1 MTDSNKY
8 SETLEE
14 LLNDMNQTNNNYDL
28 VIVDSNLEFYNFEK
42 LLNTDVLYL
51 DISESTK
58 NLVSVERVWNALFEH
73 NLNRLSNLLIIG
85 GGVLLDV
92 CAFAASTYKRGI
104 SFCLV
109 PTTLLAMVDAAHG
122 GKNGFNN
129 NYGKNQI
136 GTFTEPKSI
145 FVCHELLDSLSEK
158 DYKDGL
164 IELIKH
170 GLIGSSEIYEK
181 LSLGSEYKVSL
192 DTIKKGIK
200 IKLDIVSE
208 DFTELNKR
216 KLLNFG
222 HTIGHLI
229 EKDSEFK
236 VSHGEAVAI
245 GIYYELL
252 LSKKH
257 MGLPQE
263 VINSYLKYIEKID
276 YSYTYKFSKGKDS
289 IMEALKNDKKSLID
303 NVDIVLLSGISMP
316 NIINLSFDE
325 LFEVIDY

>member
-8 SETLEE
+8 SETFEE
-14 LLNDMNQTNNNYDL
+14 LLNDLNQTNNNYDL
-28 VIVDSNLEFYNFEK
+28 VIVDSNLEFYNFEN
-42 LLNTDVLYL
+42 LLNTDVLYI

-58 NLVSVERVWNALFEH
+58 NLVSVEIVWNALFEH

>member
-14 LLNDMNQTNNNYDL
+14 LLNDLNQTNNNYDL
-28 VIVDSNLEFYNFEK
+28 VIVDSNLEFYNFENF
-42 LLNTDVLYL
+42 LNTDVLYL

-170 GLIGSSEIYEK
+170 GLIGSSEIYEQ

>member
-14 LLNDMNQTNNNYDL
+14 LLNDLNQTNNNYDL

-170 GLIGSSEIYEK
+170 GLIGSSEIYEQ

-257 MGLPQE
+257 MGLSQE

>member
-1 MTDSNKY
+1 MTDINKY
-8 SETLEE
+8 SETLED
-14 LLNDMNQTNNNYDL
+14 LLNDLNQINNNHDL
-28 VIVDSNLEFYNFEK
+28 VIIDSNLKFYNFEK
-42 LLNTDVLYL
+42 LLNIDVLYI

-58 NLVSVERVWNALFEH
+58 NLISVEKVWNALFEH
-73 NLNRLSNLLIIG
+73 NLNRLSSLLIIG
-85 GGVLLDV
+85 GGVLLDI

-129 NYGKNQI
+129 DYGKNQI
-136 GTFTEPKSI
+136 GTFTEPNLI

-164 IELIKH
+164 IELVKH
-170 GLIGSSEIYEK
+170 GLIGSGEIYEQ
-181 LSLGSEYKVSL
+181 LFLGSDFKVSF

-222 HTIGHLI
+222 HTIGHLV

-257 MGLPQE
+257 MGLSQE
-263 VINSYLKYIEKID
+263 VINSYLKYLEKID
-276 YSYTYKFSKGKDS
+276 YNYIYKFSKGKDS

-303 NVDIVLLSGISMP
+303 NIDIVLLSGVSMP

>member
-8 SETLEE
+8 SETFEE
-14 LLNDMNQTNNNYDL
+14 LLNDLNQTNNNYDL

-42 LLNTDVLYL
+42 LLNTDVLYI

-58 NLVSVERVWNALFEH
+58 NLVSVEIVWNALFEH
-73 NLNRLSNLLIIG
+73 NLNRMSNLLIIG

-170 GLIGSSEIYEK
+170 GLIGSSEIYEQ

-257 MGLPQE
+257 MGLSQE

>member
-14 LLNDMNQTNNNYDL
+14 LLNDLNQTNNNYDL

-51 DISESTK
+51 QISESTK

-170 GLIGSSEIYEK
+170 GLIGSSEIYEQ
-181 LSLGSEYKVSL
+181 LSQGSEYKVSL

-263 VINSYLKYIEKID
+263 VINSYLKYIEKIN
-276 YSYTYKFSKGKDS
+276 YNYTYKFSKGKDS

>member
-14 LLNDMNQTNNNYDL
+14 LLNDLNQTNNNHDL

-42 LLNTDVLYL
+42 LLNTDVLYI

-104 SFCLV
+104 SFRLV

-129 NYGKNQI
+129 DFGKNQI
-136 GTFTEPKSI
+136 GTFTYPKSV

-170 GLIGSSEIYEK
+170 GLIGSSEIYEQ
-181 LSLGSEYKVSL
+181 LSLGSDYKVSL

-276 YSYTYKFSKGKDS
+276 YSHTYKFSKGRDS

-303 NVDIVLLSGISMP
+303 NVDIVLLSGVSMP

>member
-14 LLNDMNQTNNNYDL
+14 LLNDLNQTNNNHDL

-42 LLNTDVLYL
+42 LLNTDVLYI

-104 SFCLV
+104 SFRLV

-129 NYGKNQI
+129 DFGKNQI
-136 GTFTEPKSI
+136 GTFTYPKSV

-170 GLIGSSEIYEK
+170 GLIGSSEIYEQ
-181 LSLGSEYKVSL
+181 LSQGSEYKVSL

-276 YSYTYKFSKGKDS
+276 YSYTYKFSKGRDS

>member
-8 SETLEE
+8 SETFEE
-14 LLNDMNQTNNNYDL
+14 LLNDLNQTNNNYDL

-42 LLNTDVLYL
+42 LLNTDVLYI

-58 NLVSVERVWNALFEH
+58 NLVSVEIVWNALFEH
-73 NLNRLSNLLIIG
+73 NLNRMSNLLIIG

-170 GLIGSSEIYEK
+170 GLIGSSEIYEQ

-263 VINSYLKYIEKID
+263 VINSYLKYIEKIN
-276 YSYTYKFSKGKDS
+276 YNYTYKFSKGKDS
-289 IMEALKNDKKSLID
+289 ILEALKNDKKSLID

>member
-8 SETLEE
+8 SETFEE
-14 LLNDMNQTNNNYDL
+14 LLNDLNQTNNNYDL

-42 LLNTDVLYL
+42 LLNTDVLYI

-58 NLVSVERVWNALFEH
+58 NLVSVEIVWNALFEH
-73 NLNRLSNLLIIG
+73 NLNRMSNLLIIG

-170 GLIGSSEIYEK
+170 GLIGSSEIYEQ

-263 VINSYLKYIEKID
+263 VINSYLKYIEKIN
-276 YSYTYKFSKGKDS
+276 YNYTYKFSKGKDS
-289 IMEALKNDKKSLID
+289 IMEALKNDKKSLIN

>member
-8 SETLEE
+8 LETLEE
-14 LLNDMNQTNNNYDL
+14 LLNDLNQTNNNYDL

-42 LLNTDVLYL
+42 LLNTDVLYI

-58 NLVSVERVWNALFEH
+58 NLVSVEIVWNALFEH
-73 NLNRLSNLLIIG
+73 NLNRMSNLLIIG

-170 GLIGSSEIYEK
+170 GLIGSSEIYEQ

-192 DTIKKGIK
+192 ETIKKGIK

-263 VINSYLKYIEKID
+263 VINSYLKYIEKIN
-276 YSYTYKFSKGKDS
+276 YNYTYKFSKGKDS

-303 NVDIVLLSGISMP
+303 NVDIVLLSGISKP

>member
-1 MTDSNKY
+1 MTESNKY

-14 LLNDMNQTNNNYDL
+14 LLNDLNQTNNNYDL

-42 LLNTDVLYL
+42 LLNTDVLYI

-170 GLIGSSEIYEK
+170 GLIGSSEIYEQ

-200 IKLDIVSE
+200 IKLDIVGE

-257 MGLPQE
+257 MELSQE

>member
-8 SETLEE
+8 LETLEE
-14 LLNDMNQTNNNYDL
+14 LLNVLNQTNNNYDL

-42 LLNTDVLYL
+42 LLNTDVLYI

-73 NLNRLSNLLIIG
+73 NLNRLSNLLLIG

-170 GLIGSSEIYEK
+170 GLIGSSEIYEQ

-192 DTIKKGIK
+192 ETIKKGIK

-263 VINSYLKYIEKID
+263 VINSYLKYIEKIN
-276 YSYTYKFSKGKDS
+276 YNYTYKFSKGKDS

>member
-8 SETLEE
+8 SETFEE
-14 LLNDMNQTNNNYDL
+14 LLNDLNQTNNNYDL

-42 LLNTDVLYL
+42 LLNTDVLYI

-58 NLVSVERVWNALFEH
+58 NLVSVEIVWNALFEH
-73 NLNRLSNLLIIG
+73 NLNRMSNLLIIG

-170 GLIGSSEIYEK
+170 GLIGSSEIYEQ

-192 DTIKKGIK
+192 ETIKKGIK

-263 VINSYLKYIEKID
+263 VINSYLKYIEKIN
-276 YSYTYKFSKGKDS
+276 YNYTYKFSKGKDS

>member
-1 MTDSNKY
+1 MTNSNKY
-8 SETLEE
+8 LETLDE
-14 LLNDMNQTNNNYDL
+14 LLNDLNQTNNYHDL
-28 VIVDSNLEFYNFEK
+28 AIVDYNLKFYNFEK
-42 LLNTDVLYL
+42 LLNTDVLYI

-58 NLVSVERVWNALFEH
+58 NLASVEKVWNALFEH
-73 NLNRLSNLLIIG
+73 NLNRFSNLLIIG

-92 CAFAASTYKRGI
+92 CAFAASTFKRGI
-104 SFCLV
+104 SFSTV
-109 PTTLLAMVDAAHG
+109 PTTLLAMVDAAYG

-129 NYGKNQI
+129 DYGKNQI
-136 GTFTEPKSI
+136 GTFTQPKSI
-145 FVCHELLDSLSEK
+145 FVCHKLLDSLTEK

-170 GLIGSSEIYEK
+170 GLIGSSEIYEQ
-181 LSLGSEYKVSL
+181 LFLGSDFKVSL

-263 VINSYLKYIEKID
+263 VINSYLKYLEKID
-276 YSYTYKFSKGKDS
+276 YNY
-289 IMEALKNDKKSLID
+289 IL
-303 NVDIVLLSGISMP
+303 
-316 NIINLSFDE
+316 
-325 LFEVIDY
+325 

>member
-42 LLNTDVLYL
+42 LLNTDVLHL

-170 GLIGSSEIYEK
+170 GRIGSSEIYEQ

>member
-14 LLNDMNQTNNNYDL
+14 LLNDLNQTNNNYDL

-42 LLNTDVLYL
+42 LLNTDVLYI

-58 NLVSVERVWNALFEH
+58 NLVSVEIVWNALFEH
-73 NLNRLSNLLIIG
+73 NLNRMSNLLIIG

-257 MGLPQE
+257 MGLSQE

>member
-14 LLNDMNQTNNNYDL
+14 LLNDLNQTNNNHDL

-42 LLNTDVLYL
+42 LLNTDVLYI

-129 NYGKNQI
+129 DYGKNQI

-170 GLIGSSEIYEK
+170 GLIASIEIYEQ
-181 LSLGSEYKVSL
+181 LSQGSEYKVSL

-229 EKDSEFK
+229 EKDSEFQ

>member
-8 SETLEE
+8 SETFEE
-14 LLNDMNQTNNNYDL
+14 LLNDLNQTNNNYDL

-42 LLNTDVLYL
+42 LLNTDVLYI

-58 NLVSVERVWNALFEH
+58 NLVSVEIVWNALFEH
-73 NLNRLSNLLIIG
+73 NLNRMSNLLIIG

-263 VINSYLKYIEKID
+263 VINSYLKYIEKIN
-276 YSYTYKFSKGKDS
+276 YNYTYKFSKGKDS

-316 NIINLSFDE
+316 NIINLSFDA

>member
-8 SETLEE
+8 SETFEE
-14 LLNDMNQTNNNYDL
+14 LLNDLNQTNNNYDL

-42 LLNTDVLYL
+42 LLNTDVLYI

-170 GLIGSSEIYEK
+170 GLIGSSEIYEQ

-257 MGLPQE
+257 LGLPQE

>member
-1 MTDSNKY
+1 MINTNTY
-8 SETLEE
+8 SQTLEE
-14 LLNDMNQTNNNYDL
+14 LLNDLNQTNINPHL

-42 LLNTDVLYL
+42 LLNASVLYI

-58 NLVSVERVWNALFEH
+58 NLVSVEIVWNALFEH
-73 NLNRLSNLLIIG
+73 NLNRMSNLLIIG

-170 GLIGSSEIYEK
+170 GLIGSSEI
-181 LSLGSEYKVSL
+181 LSL
-192 DTIKKGIK
+192 IHI
-200 IKLDIVSE
+200 
-208 DFTELNKR
+208 
-216 KLLNFG
+216 
-222 HTIGHLI
+222 
-229 EKDSEFK
+229 
-236 VSHGEAVAI
+236 
-245 GIYYELL
+245 
-252 LSKKH
+252 
-257 MGLPQE
+257 
-263 VINSYLKYIEKID
+263 
-276 YSYTYKFSKGKDS
+276 
-289 IMEALKNDKKSLID
+289 
-303 NVDIVLLSGISMP
+303 
-316 NIINLSFDE
+316 
-325 LFEVIDY
+325 

>member
-170 GLIGSSEIYEK
+170 GLIGSSEIYEQ

-257 MGLPQE
+257 MGLSQE

>member
-1 MTDSNKY
+1 MKDNNKY
-8 SETLEE
+8 SETIEE
-14 LLNDMNQTNNNYDL
+14 LLNDINQTIKNQHL
-28 VIVDSNLEFYNFEK
+28 VIVDSNLRFYKFEK
-42 LLNTDVLYL
+42 LLNTDVLYI
-51 DISESTK
+51 DISESIK
-58 NLVSVERVWNALFEH
+58 NLESVEKVWNVLFEH
-73 NLNRLSNLLIIG
+73 NLNRLSNLLVIG
-85 GGVLLDV
+85 GGVLLDI

-104 SFCLV
+104 SFSLV

-129 NYGKNQI
+129 DYGKNQI
-136 GTFTEPKSI
+136 GTFTQPKSI
-145 FVCHELLDSLSEK
+145 FVCHELLNSLTKK

-170 GLIGSSEIYEK
+170 GLIGSNDIYEE
-181 LSLGSEYKVSL
+181 LSLGSDYKVSL
-192 DTIKKGIK
+192 DIIKKGIK

-222 HTIGHLI
+222 HTVGHLI

-252 LSKKH
+252 LSKQH

-263 VINSYLKYIEKID
+263 IIDSYLKYLEKIE
-276 YSYTYKFSKGKDS
+276 YKYTYKFSKGKDS
-289 IMEALKNDKKSLID
+289 IMQALKNDKKSLIES
-303 NVDIVLLSGISMP
+303 VDIVLLSGISMP
-316 NIINLSFDE
+316 NIVNIKFDE

>member
-1 MTDSNKY
+1 MKDNNKY

-14 LLNDMNQTNNNYDL
+14 LLNDINQTIKNQHL
-28 VIVDSNLEFYNFEK
+28 VIVDSNLRLYKFEK
-42 LLNTDVLYL
+42 LLNTDVLYI

-58 NLVSVERVWNALFEH
+58 NLESVEKVWNVLFEY
-73 NLNRLSNLLIIG
+73 NLNRLSNLLVIG
-85 GGVLLDV
+85 GGVLLDI

-104 SFCLV
+104 SFSLV

-129 NYGKNQI
+129 DYGKNQI
-136 GTFTEPKSI
+136 GTFTQPKSI
-145 FVCHELLDSLSEK
+145 FVCHELLNSLTKK

-170 GLIGSSEIYEK
+170 GLIGSNDIYEE
-181 LSLGSEYKVSL
+181 LSLGSDYKVSL
-192 DTIKKGIK
+192 DIIKKGIK

-222 HTIGHLI
+222 HTVGHLI

-263 VINSYLKYIEKID
+263 IIDSYLKYLEKIE
-276 YSYTYKFSKGKDS
+276 YKYTYKFSKGKDS
-289 IMEALKNDKKSLID
+289 IMQALKNDKKSLIES
-303 NVDIVLLSGISMP
+303 VDIVLLSGISMP
-316 NIINLSFDE
+316 YIVNVKFDE

>member
-8 SETLEE
+8 LETLEE
-14 LLNDMNQTNNNYDL
+14 LLNDLNQTNNNYDL

-42 LLNTDVLYL
+42 LLNTDVLYI

-58 NLVSVERVWNALFEH
+58 NLVSVEIVWNALFEH
-73 NLNRLSNLLIIG
+73 NLNRMSNLLIIG

-170 GLIGSSEIYEK
+170 GLIGSSEIYEQ

-257 MGLPQE
+257 MGLSQE

>member
-1 MTDSNKY
+1 M
-8 SETLEE
+8 
-14 LLNDMNQTNNNYDL
+14 
-28 VIVDSNLEFYNFEK
+28 
-42 LLNTDVLYL
+42 
-51 DISESTK
+51 
-58 NLVSVERVWNALFEH
+58 
-73 NLNRLSNLLIIG
+73 SNLLIIG

-170 GLIGSSEIYEK
+170 GLIGSIEIYEK
-181 LSLGSEYKVSL
+181 LSLGSDYKVSL

-263 VINSYLKYIEKID
+263 VINSYLKYIEKIN
-276 YSYTYKFSKGKDS
+276 YNYTYKFSKGKDS

>member
-8 SETLEE
+8 SETFEE
-14 LLNDMNQTNNNYDL
+14 LLNDLNQTNNNYDL

-42 LLNTDVLYL
+42 LLNTDVLYI

-58 NLVSVERVWNALFEH
+58 NLVSVEIVWNALFEH
-73 NLNRLSNLLIIG
+73 NLNRMSNLLIIG

-145 FVCHELLDSLSEK
+145 FVCHELLDTLSEK

-170 GLIGSSEIYEK
+170 GLIGSSEIYEQ

-263 VINSYLKYIEKID
+263 VINSYLKYIEKIN
-276 YSYTYKFSKGKDS
+276 YNYTYKFSKGKDS

>member
-8 SETLEE
+8 LETLEE
-14 LLNDMNQTNNNYDL
+14 LLNDLNQTNNNYDL

-42 LLNTDVLYL
+42 LLNTDVLYI

-58 NLVSVERVWNALFEH
+58 NLVSVEIVWNALFEH
-73 NLNRLSNLLIIG
+73 NLNRMSNLLIIG

-170 GLIGSSEIYEK
+170 GLIGSSEIYEQ

-257 MGLPQE
+257 MGLSQE
-263 VINSYLKYIEKID
+263 VINSYLKYIEKIN
-276 YSYTYKFSKGKDS
+276 YNYTYKFSKGKDS

>member
-8 SETLEE
+8 SETFEE
-14 LLNDMNQTNNNYDL
+14 LLNDLNQTNNNYDL

-42 LLNTDVLYL
+42 LLNTDVLYI

-58 NLVSVERVWNALFEH
+58 NLVSVEIVWNALFEH
-73 NLNRLSNLLIIG
+73 NLNRMSNLLIIG

-170 GLIGSSEIYEK
+170 GLIVSSEIYEQ

-263 VINSYLKYIEKID
+263 VINSYLKYIEKIN
-276 YSYTYKFSKGKDS
+276 YNYTYKFSKGKDS

>member
-8 SETLEE
+8 SETFEE
-14 LLNDMNQTNNNYDL
+14 LLNDLNQTNNNHDL
-28 VIVDSNLEFYNFEK
+28 VIVDSNLEFYNFEN
-42 LLNTDVLYL
+42 LLNTDVLYI

-58 NLVSVERVWNALFEH
+58 NLVSVEIVWNALFEH
-73 NLNRLSNLLIIG
+73 NLNRMSNLLIIG

-170 GLIGSSEIYEK
+170 GLIGSSEIYEQ

-263 VINSYLKYIEKID
+263 VINSYLKYIEKIN
-276 YSYTYKFSKGKDS
+276 YNYTYKFSKGKDS

>member
-8 SETLEE
+8 SETFEE
-14 LLNDMNQTNNNYDL
+14 LLNDLNQTNNNYDL

-42 LLNTDVLYL
+42 LLNTDVLYI

-58 NLVSVERVWNALFEH
+58 NLVSVEIVWNALFEH
-73 NLNRLSNLLIIG
+73 NLNRMSNLLIIG

-170 GLIGSSEIYEK
+170 GLIGSIEIYEK

-263 VINSYLKYIEKID
+263 VINSYLKYIEKIN
-276 YSYTYKFSKGKDS
+276 YNYTYKFSKGKDS

-303 NVDIVLLSGISMP
+303 NVNIVLLSGVSMP

>member
-8 SETLEE
+8 SETFEE
-14 LLNDMNQTNNNYDL
+14 LLNDLNQTNNNYDL

-58 NLVSVERVWNALFEH
+58 NLVSVEIVWNALFEH
-73 NLNRLSNLLIIG
+73 NLNRMSNLLIIG

-170 GLIGSSEIYEK
+170 GLIGSSEIYEQ

-263 VINSYLKYIEKID
+263 VINSYLKYIEKIN
-276 YSYTYKFSKGKDS
+276 YNYTYKFSKGKDS

>member
-8 SETLEE
+8 SETFEE
-14 LLNDMNQTNNNYDL
+14 LLNDLNQTNNNYDL

-42 LLNTDVLYL
+42 LLNTDVLYI

-58 NLVSVERVWNALFEH
+58 NLVSVEIVWNALFEH
-73 NLNRLSNLLIIG
+73 NLNRMSNLLIIG

-170 GLIGSSEIYEK
+170 GLIGSIEIYEK

-263 VINSYLKYIEKID
+263 VINSYLKYIEKIN
-276 YSYTYKFSKGKDS
+276 YNYTYKFSKGKDS

>member
-8 SETLEE
+8 SETFEE
-14 LLNDMNQTNNNYDL
+14 LLNDLNQTNNNYDL
-28 VIVDSNLEFYNFEK
+28 VIVDSNLEFYNFEN
-42 LLNTDVLYL
+42 LLNTDVLYI

-58 NLVSVERVWNALFEH
+58 NLVSVEIVWNALFEH
-73 NLNRLSNLLIIG
+73 NLNRMSNLLIIG

-263 VINSYLKYIEKID
+263 VINSYLKYIEKIN
-276 YSYTYKFSKGKDS
+276 YNYTYKFSKGKDS

>member
-170 GLIGSSEIYEK
+170 GLIGSSEIYEQ
-181 LSLGSEYKVSL
+181 LSLGSGYKVSL

>member
-8 SETLEE
+8 SETFEE
-14 LLNDMNQTNNNYDL
+14 LLNDLNQTNNNYDL

-42 LLNTDVLYL
+42 LLNTDVLYI

-58 NLVSVERVWNALFEH
+58 NLVSVEIVWNALFEH
-73 NLNRLSNLLIIG
+73 NLNRMSNLLIIG

-170 GLIGSSEIYEK
+170 GLIGSSEIYEQ

-263 VINSYLKYIEKID
+263 VINSYLKYIEKIN
-276 YSYTYKFSKGKDS
+276 YNYTYKFSKGKDS
-289 IMEALKNDKKSLID
+289 IMEALKNDKISLID

>member
-1 MTDSNKY
+1 MTDRNKY
-8 SETLEE
+8 LESLQE
-14 LLNDMNQTNNNYDL
+14 LLTDLNQTNNNHDL
-28 VIVDSNLEFYNFEK
+28 VIIDSNLEFYNFEK
-42 LLNTDVLYL
+42 FLNTDVLYIA
-51 DISESTK
+51 ISERTK
-58 NLVSVERVWNALFEH
+58 NLESVEKVWNVLFEH

-92 CAFAASTYKRGI
+92 CAFAASTYKRGV
-104 SFCLV
+104 SFSFV

-129 NYGKNQI
+129 DYGKNQI
-136 GTFTEPKSI
+136 GTFTQPESI
-145 FVCHELLDSLSEK
+145 FVCHELLNSLTEK

-170 GLIGSSEIYEK
+170 GLIGSNEIYEELC
-181 LSLGSEYKVSL
+181 LSSDYKVSL
-192 DTIKKGIK
+192 NTIKKGIK
-200 IKLDIVSE
+200 IKLDIVRE

-229 EKDSEFK
+229 ERDSEFK

-252 LSKKH
+252 LSKQH

-263 VINSYLKYIEKID
+263 VINSYLEYLEKID
-276 YSYTYKFSKGKDS
+276 YNYTYKFSKGKNS
-289 IMEALKNDKKSLID
+289 IMEALKNDKKSLTD

-316 NIINLSFDE
+316 NIINLSFDQ

>member
-8 SETLEE
+8 SETFEE
-14 LLNDMNQTNNNYDL
+14 LLNDLNQTNNNYDL

-170 GLIGSSEIYEK
+170 GLIGSSEIYEQ